1 MSSKEFVSLVRMNA
15 NCEYIA
21 KGTKFSVYKMEQ
33 IPEMI
38 YVCTV
43 TVNRTVVKYDGDHPS
58 DILTG
63 DYLFIEQKN

>member
-1 MSSKEFVSLVRMNA
+1 MSSREFVSLVRMNA

-21 KGTKFSVYKMEQ
+21 KGTKFSVYQLNFE
-33 IPEMI
+33 

-63 DYLFIEQKN
+63 DYLFIEQKD